1 MLRMGKNSK
10 ETESDQTADSQTT
23 QFNSSRYSSSYQT
36 PEPQY
41 RPQAETAAA
50 SHAVTES
57 ESLARDIKEGLLSGF
72 VGNGTALTG
81 EAIFKGMLRVDGHLS
96 GQVKSEGGT
105 LIVGNNGQVDADIEV
120 AVATIHGTVNG
131 DINASQRLELGR
143 AAKVNG
149 NIQTPSLVIEQGAV
163 FEGSCKMVQQR
174 ASAEKAREDRS
185 LSAAAGALDT
195 SSMQPISDSTSASSD
210 ISDVSDVA
218 S

>member
-1 MLRMGKNSK
+1 MLRMGKNTK
-10 ETESDQTADSQTT
+10 ETESEQTADSQTT
-23 QFNSSRYSSSYQT
+23 QFNTSRYAPSYQSS
-36 PEPQY
+36 EPQY
-41 RPQAETAAA
+41 RPQGEGV
-50 SHAVTES
+50 SPSRAVTES

-131 DINASQRLELGR
+131 DITASQRLELGR

-163 FEGSCKMVQQR
+163 FEGSCKMVQLK
-174 ASAEKAREDRS
+174 AAAEKQREDRARGES
-185 LSAAAGALDT
+185 SALDA
-195 SSMQPISDSTSASSD
+195 SSMEPISDTASESSD
-210 ISDVSDVA
+210 YSDVSEVA